1 MKSKFLFLFFVVLV
15 QGCSYKNLREPD
27 PISPWKTS
35 GPVEPLKLLSE
46 HYSAYQIGAAKN
58 HSVLGQ
64 AAIAGAGVSVIG
76 AAAKSHSRVYKSSA
90 AIIAT
95 ALGFDFW
102 GNFAEQ
108 RQIYS
113 DARTQLDCAI
123 PHVEFIEQ
131 QKSSVKGKL
140 LTIQTNRSKNIA
152 AIEAGFASAPAG
164 THTFAATIA
173 SDTSRTRDVSPMWLA
188 RAEIATDDAI
198 SDISR
203 AEDISNSL
211 RQRVLLDVGNLQKKV
226 EQQIADRSFKTEET
240 IKIITKPR
248 SGDKAPGDTEDANF
262 VLLDASDNATL
273 HQARQIINAFNE
285 YEKCIAVKQPN
296 TPGTPAEQ

>member
-1 MKSKFLFLFFVVLV
+1 MKSKIIFLFLTLLI

-27 PISPWKTS
+27 PILAWDSN
-35 GPVEPLKLLSE
+35 GPVEPLQKLSR
-46 HYSAYQIGAAKN
+46 HYSDYQIGAAKN

-64 AAIAGAGVSVIG
+64 IAIAGAGVSVIG
-76 AAAKSHSRVYKSSA
+76 AAAKSNSRVYKSSA

-102 GNFAEQ
+102 GNFSEQ

-123 PHVEFIEQ
+123 PYIEFIHQ
-131 QKSSVKGKL
+131 QRNEVQGKL
-140 LTIQTNRSKNIA
+140 QAAKSNRAKNIA
-152 AIEAGFASAPAG
+152 TIEAGLASLAGGAHIFSAP
-164 THTFAATIA
+164 IA
-173 SDTSRTRDVSPMWLA
+173 SDTSRKKDVSPLWLA

-203 AEDISNSL
+203 AEDITKFL
-211 RQRVLLDVGNLQKKV
+211 RQRVLLDVDKLQQKV

-240 IKIITKPR
+240 IKIITTPR
-248 SGDKAPGDTEDANF
+248 SGNKGQGDEEEANL
-262 VLLDASDNATL
+262 VLLTADDNQAL
-273 HQARQIINAFNE
+273 RQARQIINAFNE

-296 TPGTPAEQ
+296 TPGTPTEQ